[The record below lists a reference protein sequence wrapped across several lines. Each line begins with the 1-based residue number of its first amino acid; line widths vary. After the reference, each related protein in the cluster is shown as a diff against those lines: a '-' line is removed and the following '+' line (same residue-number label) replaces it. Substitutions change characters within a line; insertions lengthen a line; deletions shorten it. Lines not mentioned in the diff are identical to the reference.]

1 MRQWIG
7 SNCSAVLLLLLL
19 LLRLLL
25 VVVLVVVVVVVVYS
39 LQLQLTFIKLFYE
52 LLYLMMAMQAE
63 KCCTKF

>member
-7 SNCSAVLLLLLL
+7 SNCSAVLLL